1 EGAVMDA
8 VRASFLRVD
17 LDAVKARAERVP
29 WVQSASVRRAW
40 PRDVYVQFTE
50 QQLLARWNGDAWVNQ
65 AMQAVR
71 VPGGELP
78 VGTPRLEGPEGTQ
91 AQVYERYQALSEVL
105 AVSSLSLQRLVLTPR
120 RTWRLDIAPTGKD
133 HYTIVLI
140 LDRDDTERKVER
152 FARIWPEL
160 ARGQRAIQHVD
171 LRYTNGFAV
180 QWKNAAG
187 GG

>member
-1 EGAVMDA
+1 M
-8 VRASFLRVD
+8 
-17 LDAVKARAERVP
+17 
-29 WVQSASVRRAW
+29 
-40 PRDVYVQFTE
+40 
-50 QQLLARWNGDAWVNQ
+50 
-65 AMQAVR
+65 
-71 VPGGELP
+71 
-78 VGTPRLEGPEGTQ
+78 
-91 AQVYERYQALSEVL
+91 
-105 AVSSLSLQRLVLTPR
+105 SSLSLQRLVLTPR